1 VAEADASL
9 RSVLERGLRENGTVV
24 DAVADGTAAIT
35 NFRSYQYDVA
45 LVDWAM
51 PKANGI
57 EVLRIFRQRGIRTP
71 ILMRV
76 SIGASVRNS
85 ESRRSHAAK
94 VATIATVIVMGCY
107 VIAAL
112 VLNLAV
118 VHRLTSQADVRLA
131 ERLSDVGK
139 LSVTGHG
146 TAALSAH
153 SNQHDDDAPIFVWS
167 VSPRGSLTALTT
179 GAPSFLNKALSKG
192 ARTVDIGS
200 TPFRVQSVTNGSETL
215 VAGES
220 IAQIDRVS
228 SALMT
233 PELIFGLALLVV
245 MFVGSLIIGLRAS
258 TPLELVR
265 RRQTEFS
272 ADASHELRT
281 PLSVIEAE
289 VDLALSR
296 SRSPDEYRS
305 VLGRVADEG
314 RRLRRIVDDL
324 LWLARVDDRGMEIAR
339 DARVDLTAI
348 ARTCTD
354 RFQAVAATRGAELSF
369 DNSAPGPLYVHAEPE
384 WVDRLIGVL
393 IDNACKY
400 AENGGVALVRVHTVN
415 NRIIL
420 QVDDNGPG
428 IPTDQRTLI
437 MDRFHRADEVRPGTG
452 LGLAIA
458 DSVVRATDGTWLIAD
473 SPDGGARMQ
482 VSWRKSPTRRNSG
495 SGAHNDNVT
504 LSGRMRPASI
514 HSRG

>member
-1 VAEADASL
+1 V
-9 RSVLERGLRENGTVV
+9 RS
-24 DAVADGTAAIT
+24 
-35 NFRSYQYDVA
+35 
-45 LVDWAM
+45 
-51 PKANGI
+51 
-57 EVLRIFRQRGIRTP
+57 
-71 ILMRV
+71 
-76 SIGASVRNS
+76 S
-85 ESRRSHAAK
+85 ESRRTHAAK
-94 VATIATVIVMGCY
+94 VATAATVIVMACY

-112 VLNLAV
+112 VLNLVV
-118 VHRLTSQADVRLA
+118 VHRLTAQADVRLA
-131 ERLSDVGK
+131 ERLADVGK
-139 LSVTGHG
+139 LSITGVG
-146 TAALSAH
+146 TAARTTH
-153 SNQHDDDAPIFVWS
+153 NDQDDDDAPIFVWRVGPQRS
-167 VSPRGSLTALTT
+167 ITALTT
-179 GAPSFLNKALSKG
+179 GAPSFVDKTLTKG
-192 ARTVDIGS
+192 ASTVDIGG
-200 TPFRVQSVTNGSETL
+200 TPFRVQSMTHGSETL

-258 TPLELVR
+258 APLELVR
-265 RRQTEFS
+265 RRQAEFT

-289 VDLALSR
+289 VDLALTR

-305 VLGRVADEG
+305 VLRRIAGEG

-324 LWLARVDDRGMEIAR
+324 LWLARVDDRGMEIAA
-339 DARVDLTAI
+339 DVSADLTKI

-354 RFQAVAATRGAELSF
+354 RFQAVAASRGVNLSI
-369 DNSAPGPLYVHAEPE
+369 DDSAPGPLRVHAEPE

-400 AENGGVALVRVHTVN
+400 AEDGGVATVRVHTAS

-428 IPTDQRTLI
+428 IPPDQRTLI
-437 MDRFHRADEVRPGTG
+437 MDRFHRANEERPGTG

-482 VSWRKSPTRRNSG
+482 VSWRKAPSRRNSG
-495 SGAHNDNVT
+495 SDTHNELGT
-504 LSGRMRPASI
+504 RSGRAHPTPV

>member
-1 VAEADASL
+1 M
-9 RSVLERGLRENGTVV
+9 RS
-24 DAVADGTAAIT
+24 
-35 NFRSYQYDVA
+35 
-45 LVDWAM
+45 
-51 PKANGI
+51 
-57 EVLRIFRQRGIRTP
+57 
-71 ILMRV
+71 
-76 SIGASVRNS
+76 S
-85 ESRRSHAAK
+85 ESRRTHAAT
-94 VATIATVIVMGCY
+94 VASSATVIVMACY

-112 VLNLAV
+112 VLNLVV
-118 VHRLTSQADVRLA
+118 VHRLTAQADVRLA
-131 ERLSDVGK
+131 ERLADVGK
-139 LSVTGHG
+139 LSITGAG
-146 TAALSAH
+146 TAARTTH
-153 SNQHDDDAPIFVWS
+153 GDQDDDDAPIFVWRVGPQRS
-167 VSPRGSLTALTT
+167 ITALTT
-179 GAPSFLNKALSKG
+179 GAPSFVYTTLTKG
-192 ARTVDIGS
+192 ASTVDIGG
-200 TPFRVQSVTNGSETL
+200 TPFRVQSMTHGSETL

-258 TPLELVR
+258 APLELVR
-265 RRQTEFS
+265 RRQAEFT

-289 VDLALSR
+289 VDLALTR

-305 VLGRVADEG
+305 VLRRVAGEG

-324 LWLARVDDRGMEIAR
+324 LWLARVDDRGMEIAV
-339 DARVDLTAI
+339 DASADLTEI

-354 RFQAVAATRGAELSF
+354 RFQAVAATRGVNLSF
-369 DNSAPGPLYVHAEPE
+369 DDSAPGPLCVHAEPE

-400 AENGGVALVRVHTVN
+400 AENGGVATVRVHSVS

-437 MDRFHRADEVRPGTG
+437 MDRFHRADEERPGTG

-458 DSVVRATDGTWLIAD
+458 DSVVRATNGTWLIAD

-482 VSWRKSPTRRNSG
+482 VSWHKAPSSRNSSSDAPSERG
-495 SGAHNDNVT
+495 ARSGCT
-504 LSGRMRPASI
+504 YPTQSIPAVD
-514 HSRG
+514 RL